1 MTEHRHVRVC
11 PLCSGELERVH
22 RHLPDRLLG
31 VFRTVH
37 RYRCS
42 RPGCEWEGIVSRD
55 EHMRAGGEGVARS
68 AWGSRALWFL
78 AGCAFAL
85 SAVQGA
91 RMLTAHKAQRQASLV
106 AAAKL
111 SSLPPISVAEGESH
125 DGETLAED
133 DPRSVRNETPL
144 RLARHCAW
152 GVPGRNPYRGTVG
165 QALTA
170 ARLPDSAVR
179 KFESLVA
186 TGQVSDKLLISRDG
200 ITTESGRRRFDA
212 KSFDMAFGNTLCF
225 DTRVNFRG
233 NHTET
238 ADLYEATDAD
248 GRQYAIM
255 VPIVCGNVAVLGER
269 AERNGN
275 GRTTNGSAPEPAT
288 LALVALGFA
297 LALAFVRKRSR
308 R

>member
-1 MTEHRHVRVC
+1 MAEDGHIRVC
-11 PLCSGELERVH
+11 PLCSGRLERVH
-22 RHLPDRLLG
+22 RQLPDHLLG

-37 RYRCS
+37 RYRCT
-42 RPGCEWEGIVSRD
+42 RPDCEWVGIVSTD
-55 EHMRAGGEGVARS
+55 APARRED
-68 AWGSRALWFL
+68 AARPGWGWRALWFF

-85 SAVQGA
+85 AAVQGA
-91 RMLTAHKAQRQASLV
+91 RMYSAHKAQVQARAA

-111 SSLPPISVAEGESH
+111 ASLPAIEVPEGESH
-125 DGETLAED
+125 DGETLAQD
-133 DPRSVRNETPL
+133 DPLAMGNETPL
-144 RLARHCAW
+144 RLARNCAW
-152 GVPGRNPYRGTVG
+152 GIPGRNPYQGTVG

-170 ARLPDSAVR
+170 ARLPESAVR

-186 TGQVSDKLLISRDG
+186 NGQVSDQLLISRDG
-200 ITTESGRRRFDA
+200 ITTVSGRRRFDA
-212 KSFDMAFGNTLCF
+212 KSFDMAFGKTLCF

-233 NHTET
+233 DHTET

-248 GRQYAIM
+248 GRPYAIM

-288 LALVALGFA
+288 VALVALGFG
-297 LALAFVRKRSR
+297 LALAFARTRARK
-308 R
+308 